1 MKMCVAQED
10 RARQVVYV
18 LVVLVRA
25 CVIATHAKFSPFLSF
40 SFPAAP
46 CASRCG
52 SLFVSSRLSEPLNP
66 LLPGRSRHTLYF
78 EISFS
83 SHSFVTVA
91 YDFC

>member
-10 RARQVVYV
+10 RGNSR
-18 LVVLVRA
+18 VRTTRRVSS
-25 CVIATHAKFSPFLSF
+25 CVIATHAKFSPLF
-40 SFPAAP
+40 FPFRQRA